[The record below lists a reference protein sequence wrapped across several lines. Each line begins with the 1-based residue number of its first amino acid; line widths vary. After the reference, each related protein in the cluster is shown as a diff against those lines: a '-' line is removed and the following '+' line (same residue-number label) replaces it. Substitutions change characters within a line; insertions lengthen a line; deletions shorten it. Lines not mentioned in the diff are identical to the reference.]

1 MRKTLTYLLL
11 LALPLTCMGRP
22 VGFASSRLAAIAEA
36 AGLVLPDG
44 RNGKRDV
51 LAVTCQGKEVPVVVE
66 YASGEVVHIGLDLF
80 GADIRQE
87 NVLVCNFVERYMLE
101 SLLDGPSLH
110 GEGNSAGRIVTQ
122 GDVFAVLQE
131 KPEKRSVQI
140 LLDGEG
146 KGGVVFTGDSG
157 EPVFSIRFPAE
168 IQLLSGKKKD
178 ELETAFLRSVTA
190 ERKIKKREIPRNLK
204 RVERDLYVS
213 ENGYYEIE
221 SAQNTAFFRKKGLVY
236 LPLCESS
243 KPVESVMTLLTGY
256 SRKKEYAIQAAFH
269 QYGFKTT
276 EKLFPLDCL
285 IDCCLEEGCVPYV
298 GIETDNGKSLV
309 ATLFMVNRPLGY
321 SHTFQFTVDT
331 EMLDKAAGTLQA
343 RAYLYTPLNFK
354 KS

>member
-36 AGLVLPDG
+36 AGLVIPEE

-51 LAVTCQGKEVPVVVE
+51 LAVTCQGMEIPVVVE
-66 YASGEVVHIGLDLF
+66 YASGEVVHIGLELF
-80 GADIRQE
+80 GDDIKQE
-87 NVLVCNFVERYMLE
+87 NILVCNFVERYMLE

-110 GEGNSAGRIVTQ
+110 REGNSAGRVVTQ
-122 GDVFAVLQE
+122 GDVLAVLQE

-146 KGGVVFTGDSG
+146 KGCVVFTRDSG
-157 EPVFSIRFPAE
+157 EPVFSIRFPSE

-178 ELETAFLRSVTA
+178 ELETAFIRSVTA

-204 RVERDLYVS
+204 RVDRDLYVS
-213 ENGYYEIE
+213 ENGFYEIE
-221 SAQNTAFFRKKGLVY
+221 SAQNSAYFRKKGLSCQ
-236 LPLCESS
+236 PLCESA

-256 SRKKEYAIQAAFH
+256 NRKKGYSIQAAFH
-269 QYGFKTT
+269 QYGYITK
-276 EKLFPLDCL
+276 ELVCPLDNL
-285 IDCCLEEGCVPYV
+285 IDCCLDEGCVPYV
-298 GIETDNGKSLV
+298 GIETNNGESLV

-331 EMLDKAAGTLQA
+331 GMLDQAAGTLQA